1 MKLSQVHITEPLQLN
16 LKLKMSEFVFKTL
29 SLKPKLKLDEG
40 ERKKCVGRKVQKD
53 VQNSGI
59 QHY

>member
-1 MKLSQVHITEPLQLN
+1 
-16 LKLKMSEFVFKTL
+16 MSEFVFKTL